1 VTVVEVATAYC
12 VAKENFGEQAGGTSL
27 PVAVEVAFER
37 FTARNL
43 KKPVGNRR
51 SIKCTKTVG
60 RSAVENCHNGAKR
73 GCRSQK
79 VQRAPKLTPNEKSP
93 SAKCCHSRRPAQRKK
108 GHPGWGAPFP
118 FFSKPRLCL
127 SAVPQETNRHKAES
141 KQRSYPAPGWRTR
154 RNEIR
159 CLQAA

>member
-12 VAKENFGEQAGGTSL
+12 VAEENFGEQAGGTSL

-51 SIKCTKTVG
+51 SIKCAKTVG

-93 SAKCCHSRRPAQRKK
+93 VGKVLSFPATGTKKK
-108 GHPGWGAPFP
+108 GAPWVGCP
-118 FFSKPRLCL
+118 FSVFL
-127 SAVPQETNRHKAES
+127 
-141 KQRSYPAPGWRTR
+141 
-154 RNEIR
+154 
-159 CLQAA
+159 